1 MKILNM
7 FFLFSVLC
15 INSLSAYANKIT
27 WMTIDWPPYEYKEN
41 AEYKGYG
48 IDLIKILQ
56 KELPM
61 YQHEFQQAN
70 TARIMH
76 NLKQGK
82 HVCSLGFFKSPKRD
96 QFVHYSIP
104 DAVWFPVQLFM
115 RRDTFKA
122 LGSPSELSL
131 HELIEGKRGILG
143 ISNDISYAKE
153 IDNILNQ
160 FQGSKQ
166 IKVNYAGNIT
176 KNLFA
181 MLLINRID
189 FVIDF
194 PPEGKYAA
202 ELLNAREQVISVP
215 IKEHMTLSASHTLCP
230 QNPCGKAVIANI
242 NKALLK
248 QRLQPN
254 WREGYENV
262 IDAQLIPL
270 YRKKYNDLLFSN

>member
-1 MKILNM
+1 
-7 FFLFSVLC
+7 
-15 INSLSAYANKIT
+15 
-27 WMTIDWPPYEYKEN
+27 
-41 AEYKGYG
+41 
-48 IDLIKILQ
+48 
-56 KELPM
+56 
-61 YQHEFQQAN
+61 
-70 TARIMH
+70 
-76 NLKQGK
+76 
-82 HVCSLGFFKSPKRD
+82 
-96 QFVHYSIP
+96 
-104 DAVWFPVQLFM
+104 M

-131 HELIEGKRGILG
+131 YELIESKHGILG

-153 IDNILNQ
+153 IDKILNQ

-230 QNPCGKAVIANI
+230 QNAWGKAVIANI
-242 NKALLK
+242 DKALLK
-248 QRLQPN
+248 LRLQPN
-254 WREGYENV
+254 WRKGYENV
-262 IDAQLIPL
+262 IDAQLVPL
-270 YRKKYNDLLFSN
+270 YRKKYNDLLFPN